1 MKIRTDY
8 VTNSSS
14 SSFVICNNT
23 NETLTSEDVVRKLFE
38 RIIED
43 AKDRFIIEPGES
55 IVYECSD
62 NISDGEFEVFIHNT
76 FDGWGCSSAYNTDD
90 VSIKFNESH
99 H

>member
-14 SSFVICNNT
+14 SSFIIT
-23 NETLTSEDVVRKLFE
+23 NKSNQSMTSEEVAMKFFE

-43 AKDRFIIEPGES
+43 AKDRFYLEPGES
-55 IVYECSD
+55 IVCECGD
-62 NISDGEFEVFIHNT
+62 HPSDGMFEVFIHNDCNSYA
-76 FDGWGCSSAYNTDD
+76 FDNED
-90 VSIKFNESH
+90 VSVEFLESH